1 MPYRDAAAPRASVGG
16 GPAKYTRD
24 RRLDRRHEPSDG
36 IRGMSQIATEN
47 KMQLGQLLLARG
59 IVSAEQIDKALAEQQ
74 DKGHRKLLGEL
85 LVEMNYC
92 TENQIASALA
102 EVYGVPYAQVG
113 PKICDVKAIEIL
125 PRDFLEEHI
134 VLPLFKVYDVLT
146 VAVNEPT
153 NVFLMDEIER
163 ISGCKVQVV
172 CATAKDIKAT
182 LQTYL
187 PAANVFVIDDII
199 DDEGLED
206 FTLIENITQDISNLA
221 EIAGQSPVVKL
232 VNYLLYN
239 AVRENASDIHIEPDD
254 KKLRVR
260 YRVDGKMYEK
270 IRPPFQMHPAIVS
283 RVKIMAELDIAQRR
297 LPQDG
302 GIHVMVEGRPIDL
315 RVSIM
320 PGSFGEKVVI
330 RVIDPHKVLF
340 NFESLGFTYEN
351 LQLFRKVIQAPNGI
365 VLVTGPT
372 GSGKNTTLYAAL
384 AELNSE
390 EVNICTV
397 EDPVE
402 CNMAGINQFQ
412 VNQKA
417 GFEFSTALRSLLR
430 QDPDIIMVGEIRDE
444 ATANI
449 AVQAALTGHLVLS
462 TLHTNDAPG
471 AVTRLLD
478 LGVAPYLVSASLI
491 AVLAQ
496 RLVRKICSNCK
507 SEYEPSSSI
516 RKIVEGA
523 GGESVKFFRGVGCK
537 KCRNTGS
544 AGRIAIHELFVPN
557 EEIMEMI
564 SERVGLK
571 KLRNAALKNGMIP
584 LQADGIEKVKA
595 GIVSVEEVLR
605 TTQAEE

>member
-1 MPYRDAAAPRASVGG
+1 
-16 GPAKYTRD
+16 
-24 RRLDRRHEPSDG
+24 
-36 IRGMSQIATEN
+36 MSQIATEN

-59 IVSAEQIDKALAEQQ
+59 IVSAEQIDKALSEQQ

-113 PKICDVKAIEIL
+113 PKICDVNAIEIL

-134 VLPLFKVYDVLT
+134 VLPLFKVRDVLT

-172 CATAKDIKAT
+172 CATTKDIKAT

-206 FTLIENITQDISNLA
+206 FTLIENITQDIGNLE

-239 AVRENASDIHIEPDD
+239 AVRENASDVHIEPDD

-283 RVKIMAELDIAQRR
+283 RIKIMAELDIAQRR

-302 GIHVMVEGRPIDL
+302 GIHVLVEGRPIDL

-351 LQLFRKVIQAPNGI
+351 LRLFRKVIQAPNGI

-478 LGVAPYLVSASLI
+478 LGVVPYLVSASLI

-516 RKIVEGA
+516 RKIVEGV

-537 KCRNTGS
+537 KCRNTGY

-564 SERVGLK
+564 SDRVGLK

-605 TTQAEE
+605 TAEAEQ

>member
-1 MPYRDAAAPRASVGG
+1 
-16 GPAKYTRD
+16 
-24 RRLDRRHEPSDG
+24 
-36 IRGMSQIATEN
+36 MSQVAVEN
-47 KMQLGQLLLARG
+47 KMQLGQLLQAQG
-59 IVSAEQIDKALAEQQ
+59 IVTAEQIEKALTEQKE
-74 DKGHRKLLGEL
+74 KGHCKLLGEL

-92 TENQIASALA
+92 TENQIAAALA
-102 EVYGVPYAQVG
+102 EAYGVPYAQVS
-113 PKICDVKAIEIL
+113 PKICDAKVLEIL
-125 PRDFLEEHI
+125 PREFLEEHI
-134 VLPLFKVYDVLT
+134 ILPLFKVYDVLT
-146 VAVNEPT
+146 VAVSEPT
-153 NVFLMDEIER
+153 NVFLIDEIER
-163 ISGCKVQVV
+163 ISGCKVQIV
-172 CATAKDIKAT
+172 CATGKDIKAT

-206 FTLIENITQDISNLA
+206 FTLIENITEDISNL
-221 EIAGQSPVVKL
+221 EEVAGQSPVVKL

-239 AVRENASDIHIEPDD
+239 AVRENASDIHIELDD
-254 KKLRVR
+254 KRLRVR
-260 YRVDGKMYEK
+260 YRVDGKLYERM
-270 IRPPFQMHPAIVS
+270 RPPHQMHSAIVS
-283 RVKIMAELDIAQRR
+283 RIKIMAEMDIAQRR

-302 GIHVMVEGRPIDL
+302 GIHVLVEGRPIDL
-315 RVSIM
+315 RVSVM
-320 PGSFGEKVVI
+320 PGNFGEKVVI
-330 RVIDPHKVLF
+330 RIIDPQKVLF

-351 LQLFRKVIQAPNGI
+351 LQRFRSVIQSPNGI

-384 AELNSE
+384 TELNSE

-402 CNMAGINQFQ
+402 CNIAGINQFQ
-412 VNQKA
+412 VNKTV

-507 SEYEPSSSI
+507 TEYEPSTSI
-516 RKIVEGA
+516 KKVVEKL
-523 GGESVKFFRGVGCK
+523 GGEVEKFCRGVGCK
-537 KCRNTGS
+537 KCRNTGY
-544 AGRIAIHELFVPN
+544 AGRIAVHELFVPD
-557 EEIMEMI
+557 EEIGEMI
-564 SERVGLK
+564 NEQASLK
-571 KLRNAALKNGMIP
+571 KLRNKALEKGMVP
-584 LQADGIEKVKA
+584 LELDGIGKVKA
-595 GIVSVEEVLR
+595 GIVSIEEVLR
-605 TTQAEE
+605 TAQAEM

>member
-1 MPYRDAAAPRASVGG
+1 
-16 GPAKYTRD
+16 
-24 RRLDRRHEPSDG
+24 
-36 IRGMSQIATEN
+36 MSQIATDN

-59 IVSAEQIDKALAEQQ
+59 IVTAEQIEKTLAEQQ
-74 DKGHRKLLGEL
+74 EKGHQKLLGEL

-102 EVYGVPYAQVG
+102 EAYGVPYAQVG
-113 PKICDVKAIEIL
+113 PKICDVKAFEIL

-134 VLPLFKVYDVLT
+134 VLPLFKVYDTLT

-153 NVFLMDEIER
+153 NVFLIDEIER
-163 ISGCKVQVV
+163 ISGCKAQVV
-172 CATAKDIKAT
+172 CATTKDIKAT

-199 DDEGLED
+199 DEEGLED
-206 FTLIENITQDISNLA
+206 FTLIENIAQDISNLE

-239 AVRENASDIHIEPDD
+239 AVRENASDIHVEPDD

-270 IRPPFQMHPAIVS
+270 IRPPHQMHPAIVS
-283 RVKIMAELDIAQRR
+283 RIKIMAELDIAQRR

-315 RVSIM
+315 RVSVM

-330 RVIDPHKVLF
+330 RVIDPHKILF

-351 LQLFRKVIQAPNGI
+351 LQLFRQVIQAPNGI

-417 GFEFSTALRSLLR
+417 GFDFSTALRSLLR

-444 ATANI
+444 PTANI

-496 RLVRKICSNCK
+496 RLVRKICPNCK
-507 SEYEPSSSI
+507 NEYEPSASI
-516 RKIVEGA
+516 RKIVEGK
-523 GGESVKFFRGVGCK
+523 GDEVVKFYRGVGCK
-537 KCRNTGS
+537 KCRNTGY

-557 EEIMEMI
+557 EEIAGMI
-564 SERVGLK
+564 NERASLK
-571 KLRNAALKNGMIP
+571 VIKAAALKNGMVP
-584 LQADGIEKVKA
+584 LKADGIEKVKA

-605 TTQAEE
+605 SAHSEQ

>member
-1 MPYRDAAAPRASVGG
+1 
-16 GPAKYTRD
+16 
-24 RRLDRRHEPSDG
+24 
-36 IRGMSQIATEN
+36 MSQIAVKN
-47 KMQLGQLLLARG
+47 KMQLGQLLLAQG
-59 IVSAEQIDKALAEQQ
+59 IVTPEQIEKALAEQNE
-74 DKGHRKLLGEL
+74 KGHRKLLGEL
-85 LVEMNYC
+85 LVEMGYC
-92 TENQIASALA
+92 TENQIALALA
-102 EVYGVPYAQVG
+102 QSYSVPYAQVN
-113 PKICDVKAIEIL
+113 PKICDAKAIEIL
-125 PRDFLEEHI
+125 PREFLEEHI

-146 VAVNEPT
+146 VAVSEPT
-153 NVFLMDEIER
+153 NVFLIDEIER

-172 CATAKDIKAT
+172 CATTKDINAT
-182 LQTYL
+182 MQTYL

-206 FTLIENITQDISNLA
+206 FTLIENITQDIGNLE

-260 YRVDGKMYEK
+260 YRVDGSLYEK
-270 IRPPFQMHPAIVS
+270 ICPPHQMHPAIVS
-283 RVKIMAELDIAQRR
+283 RIKIMAELDIAQRR

-302 GIHVMVEGRPIDL
+302 GIHVLIEARPIDL
-315 RVSIM
+315 RVSVM
-320 PGSFGEKVVI
+320 PGHFGEKVVI
-330 RVIDPHKVLF
+330 RIINPQKVLF
-340 NFESLGFTYEN
+340 NLESLGFAYGN
-351 LQLFRKVIQAPNGI
+351 LQLFRQVVRSSNGI
-365 VLVTGPT
+365 ILVTGPT
-372 GSGKNTTLYAAL
+372 GSGKNTTLYATL
-384 AELNSE
+384 AELNGE
-390 EVNICTV
+390 DVNICTV

-412 VNQKA
+412 INESA

-430 QDPDIIMVGEIRDE
+430 QDPDIIMIGEIRDGI
-444 ATANI
+444 TANI

-507 SEYEPSSSI
+507 AECEPPAGI
-516 RKIVEGA
+516 KKTVENLN
-523 GGESVKFFRGVGCK
+523 GEVTKFYRGVGCK
-537 KCRNTGS
+537 KCRNTGY

-557 EEIMEMI
+557 EKIMEMI
-564 SERVGLK
+564 NDQANLK
-571 KLRNAALKNGMIP
+571 KIKDEARQNGMVP
-584 LQADGIEKVKA
+584 LQLDGIEKVKA
-595 GIVSVEEVLR
+595 GIVSIEEILR
-605 TTQAEE
+605 TVNN

>member
-1 MPYRDAAAPRASVGG
+1 MAEGKA
-16 GPAKYTRD
+16 
-24 RRLDRRHEPSDG
+24 
-36 IRGMSQIATEN
+36 MSQIAVEN

-59 IVSAEQIDKALAEQQ
+59 VVTAEQIEKALNEQKE
-74 DKGHRKLLGEL
+74 KGHHKLLGEL

-92 TENQIASALA
+92 SENQIASALA
-102 EVYGVPYAQVG
+102 QGYGVPYAQVS
-113 PKICDVKAIEIL
+113 PKICDPKAIEIL
-125 PRDFLEEHI
+125 PREFLEEHI

-146 VAVNEPT
+146 VAVSEPT

-163 ISGCKVQVV
+163 ISGCKIQVV
-172 CATAKDIKAT
+172 CSTAKDIKAT
-182 LQTYL
+182 LQIYL

-206 FTLIENITQDISNLA
+206 FTLIEKYTADISSLE
-221 EIAGQSPVVKL
+221 EIAGQSPVVRL

-260 YRVDGKMYEK
+260 YRVDGRLYER
-270 IRPPFQMHPAIVS
+270 ICPPHQMHAAVVS

-302 GIHVMVEGRPIDL
+302 SIHVLVEGRPIDL
-315 RVSIM
+315 RVSVM
-320 PGSFGEKVVI
+320 PGNFGEKVVI
-330 RVIDPHKVLF
+330 RIIDPQKVLF
-340 NFESLGFTYEN
+340 NLESLGFTYEN
-351 LQLFRKVIQAPNGI
+351 LKLFRQVIQSPNGI

-412 VNQKA
+412 VNKNA

-444 ATANI
+444 PTANI

-471 AVTRLLD
+471 AITRLLD
-478 LGVAPYLVSASLI
+478 LSVPPYLVGASLI

-496 RLVRKICSNCK
+496 RLVRKICPNCK
-507 SEYEPSSSI
+507 TKYELP
-516 RKIVEGA
+516 A
-523 GGESVKFFRGVGCK
+523 SVKRIIAELGGKVTKFYRGVGCK
-537 KCRNTGS
+537 KCRNTGHL
-544 AGRIAIHELFVPN
+544 GRIAIHELFVPN
-557 EEIMEMI
+557 EEIFEMI
-564 SERVGLK
+564 NERASLK
-571 KLRNAALKNGMIP
+571 KLRHEALQNGMVP
-584 LQADGIEKVKA
+584 LQLDGIEKVKA
-595 GIVSVEEVLR
+595 GIISVEEVLR
-605 TTQAEE
+605 ITQAAD

>member
-1 MPYRDAAAPRASVGG
+1 MEFEKQD
-16 GPAKYTRD
+16 
-24 RRLDRRHEPSDG
+24 
-36 IRGMSQIATEN
+36 MSQIAVEN
-47 KMQLGQLLLARG
+47 KRQLGQLLLERK
-59 IVSAEQIDKALAEQQ
+59 IVTAEQIERALTEQRE
-74 DKGHRKLLGEL
+74 KGHRKLLGEL
-85 LVEMNYC
+85 LVEMGYC

-102 EVYGVPYAQVG
+102 KAYGVPYAQVS
-113 PKICDVKAIEIL
+113 PKICDPKVLEKL

-134 VLPLFKVYDVLT
+134 VLPLFEVRGVLT
-146 VAVNEPT
+146 AAVSEPA
-153 NVFLMDEIER
+153 NVYLIDEIER
-163 ISGCKVQVV
+163 ISNCKVQIV
-172 CATAKDIKAT
+172 CSTSKDIKAT

-199 DDEGLED
+199 NDDGLED
-206 FTLIENITQDISNLA
+206 FSLIENITQDISNLE

-260 YRVDGKMYEK
+260 YRVDGRLYEK
-270 IRPPFQMHPAIVS
+270 LGLPHQMHAAIVS

-302 GIHVMVEGRPIDL
+302 GIHVLVEGRPIDL
-315 RVSIM
+315 RVSVM
-320 PGSFGEKVVI
+320 PGNFGEKVVI
-330 RVIDPHKVLF
+330 RVIDPQKVLF
-340 NFESLGFTYEN
+340 NLESLGFTLEN
-351 LQLFRKVIQAPNGI
+351 LKLFREVIQVPNGI

-384 AELNSE
+384 TELNNDA
-390 EVNICTV
+390 VNICTV

-402 CNMAGINQFQ
+402 CNIVGINQFQ
-412 VNQKA
+412 VNPAA
-417 GFEFSTALRSLLR
+417 GFEFATALRSLLR
-430 QDPDIIMVGEIRDE
+430 QDPDIIMVGEIRDQV
-444 ATANI
+444 TANI

-478 LGVAPYLVSASLI
+478 LNIAPYLVSASLI

-496 RLVRKICSNCK
+496 RLVRKICPNCK
-507 SEYEPSSSI
+507 TEYEPPSSI
-516 RKIVEGA
+516 RKIVENS
-523 GGESVKFFRGVGCK
+523 GGKFEEFCRGVGCK
-537 KCRNTGS
+537 KCRNTGF

-564 SERVGLK
+564 SDRVALK
-571 KLRNAALKNGMIP
+571 KLRAKALQNGMVS
-584 LQADGIEKVKA
+584 LQSDGIEKVRA
-595 GIVSVEEVLR
+595 GIISIEEVLR
-605 TTQAEE
+605 TTQAEV

>member
-1 MPYRDAAAPRASVGG
+1 
-16 GPAKYTRD
+16 
-24 RRLDRRHEPSDG
+24 
-36 IRGMSQIATEN
+36 MSQLAVEN
-47 KMQLGQLLLARG
+47 KMQLGQLLVARG
-59 IVSAEQIDKALAEQQ
+59 IVTAEQVDKALAEQKE
-74 DKGHRKLLGEL
+74 KGHGKLLGEL
-85 LVEMNYC
+85 LVEKDYC

-102 EVYGVPYAQVG
+102 EAYGVPYAQVC
-113 PKICDVKAIEIL
+113 PKICDAKTLEIL
-125 PRDFLEEHI
+125 PREFLEEHT
-134 VLPLFKVYDVLT
+134 VLPLFKVYNMLT
-146 VAVNEPT
+146 VAVSEPT
-153 NVFLMDEIER
+153 NVFLIDEVER
-163 ISGCKVQVV
+163 ISNCKVQVV
-172 CATAKDIKAT
+172 CATTKDIKAT

-199 DDEGLED
+199 DDEELED
-206 FTLIENITQDISNLA
+206 FTLIENITQDVSNLE

-239 AVRENASDIHIEPDD
+239 AVRENASDIHMEPDD

-260 YRVDGKMYEK
+260 YRVDGRLYEK
-270 IRPPFQMHPAIVS
+270 MRPPYQMHAALVS
-283 RVKIMAELDIAQRR
+283 RIKIMAELDIAQRR

-302 GIHVMVEGRPIDL
+302 GIHVLVEGRPIDL
-315 RVSIM
+315 RVSVM
-320 PGSFGEKVVI
+320 PGNFGEKVVI
-330 RVIDPHKVLF
+330 RVINPQKIIL
-340 NFESLGFTYEN
+340 NLESLGFAYGN
-351 LQLFRKVIQAPNGI
+351 LQLFREVIQSPNGM

-384 AELNSE
+384 AELSSE

-412 VNQKA
+412 VNESA
-417 GFEFSTALRSLLR
+417 GFRFSTALRSLLR
-430 QDPDIIMVGEIRDE
+430 QDPDIIMVGEVRDE

-478 LGVAPYLVSASLI
+478 LDVAPYLVSASLI

-507 SEYEPSSSI
+507 TEYEPPASI
-516 RKIVEGA
+516 KRVVEKLS
-523 GGESVKFFRGVGCK
+523 GEVTKFYRGVGCR
-537 KCRNTGS
+537 KCRNTGY
-544 AGRIAIHELFVPN
+544 AGRIAVHELFVPN

-564 SERVGLK
+564 NEQAS
-571 KLRNAALKNGMIP
+571 LKNLRHKALQNGMVP
-584 LQADGIEKVKA
+584 LQSDGIEKVKA
-595 GIVSVEEVLR
+595 GIVSIEEVLR
-605 TTQAEE
+605 TT

>member
-1 MPYRDAAAPRASVGG
+1 
-16 GPAKYTRD
+16 
-24 RRLDRRHEPSDG
+24 
-36 IRGMSQIATEN
+36 MSQIAVEN
-47 KMQLGQLLLARG
+47 KMQLGQLLLARD
-59 IVSAEQIDKALAEQQ
+59 IVTAEQIEKALAEQK

-85 LVEMNYC
+85 LVEMDYC

-102 EVYGVPYAQVG
+102 QGYGVPYAQVT
-113 PKICDVKAIEIL
+113 PKICDPKVIEIL
-125 PRDFLEEHI
+125 PREFLEEYI
-134 VLPLFKVYDVLT
+134 VLPLFKVNNVLT
-146 VAVNEPT
+146 IAVNEPT
-153 NVFLMDEIER
+153 NVFLIDEIER
-163 ISGCKVQVV
+163 ISGCKVQIV
-172 CATAKDIKAT
+172 CSTSKDIKAT

-199 DDEGLED
+199 DEEGLEE
-206 FTLIENITQDISNLA
+206 FALIEHITQDISNLE

-239 AVRENASDIHIEPDD
+239 AVRDNASDIHIEPDD

-260 YRVDGKMYEK
+260 YRVDGRLYEK
-270 IRPPFQMHPAIVS
+270 MCPPYQMHSALVS

-302 GIHVMVEGRPIDL
+302 GIHVLVEGRPIDL
-315 RVSIM
+315 RVSVM
-320 PGSFGEKVVI
+320 PGNFGEKVVI
-330 RVIDPHKVLF
+330 RIIDPQKVLF
-340 NFESLGFTYEN
+340 SLESLGFVYEN
-351 LQLFRKVIQAPNGI
+351 LQLFRKVIQSPNGI

-384 AELNSE
+384 SELNNE

-402 CNMAGINQFQ
+402 CNIAGINQFQ
-412 VNQKA
+412 VNQGA
-417 GFEFSTALRSLLR
+417 GFQFSTALRSLLR

-478 LGVAPYLVSASLI
+478 LGVAPYLLSASLI

-496 RLVRKICSNCK
+496 RLVRKICPNCK
-507 SEYEPSSSI
+507 TEYEPPTSI
-516 RKIVEGA
+516 KKVVEKDHGKIEN
-523 GGESVKFFRGVGCK
+523 FFRGVGCK
-537 KCRNTGS
+537 KCRNTGY
-544 AGRIAIHELFVPN
+544 AGRIAIQELFVPD

-564 SERVGLK
+564 NDRSSLK
-571 KLRNAALKNGMIP
+571 KLREKGLQNGMIS
-584 LQADGIEKVKA
+584 LHSDGIEKVKA
-595 GIVSVEEVLR
+595 GIISIEEVLR
-605 TTQAEE
+605 TTHVES

>member
-1 MPYRDAAAPRASVGG
+1 
-16 GPAKYTRD
+16 
-24 RRLDRRHEPSDG
+24 
-36 IRGMSQIATEN
+36 MSQIAVEN
-47 KMQLGQLLLARG
+47 KTQLGQLLLSRG
-59 IVSAEQIDKALAEQQ
+59 IVTAEQIEKALTEQKE
-74 DKGHRKLLGEL
+74 KGHRKLLGEL

-102 EVYGVPYAQVG
+102 EAYGVPYAQVC
-113 PKICDVKAIEIL
+113 PKICDAKALEIL
-125 PRDFLEEHI
+125 PREFLEEHI
-134 VLPLFKVYDVLT
+134 ILPLFKVYDVLT
-146 VAVNEPT
+146 VAVSEPT
-153 NVFLMDEIER
+153 NVFLIDEIER

-172 CATAKDIKAT
+172 CSTSKDIKAT

-206 FTLIENITQDISNLA
+206 FTLIESITEDISDLE
-221 EIAGQSPVVKL
+221 EIAGQSPVIKL
-232 VNYLLYN
+232 VNYLIYN

-260 YRVDGKMYEK
+260 YRVDGRMYER
-270 IRPPFQMHPAIVS
+270 IRPPHQMHSAIVS
-283 RVKIMAELDIAQRR
+283 RIKIMAELDIAQRR

-302 GIHVMVEGRPIDL
+302 GIHVLVEGRPVDL
-315 RVSIM
+315 RVSVM
-320 PGSFGEKVVI
+320 PGNFGEKVVI
-330 RVIDPHKVLF
+330 RIIDPQKVLF
-340 NFESLGFTYEN
+340 NLESLGFTYEN
-351 LQLFRKVIQAPNGI
+351 LKLFREVIQSPNGI

-412 VNQKA
+412 VSQNV

-444 ATANI
+444 VTANI

-478 LGVAPYLVSASLI
+478 LNVAAYLVSASLI

-496 RLVRKICSNCK
+496 RLVRKICPNCK
-507 SEYEPSSSI
+507 REYKPGVSI
-516 RKIVEGA
+516 KKIIEKL
-523 GGESVKFFRGVGCK
+523 GGEVAKFYRGVGCK
-537 KCRNTGS
+537 KCRNTGYT
-544 AGRIAIHELFVPN
+544 GRIAIHELLVPN
-557 EEIMEMI
+557 DEIMDMI
-564 SERVGLK
+564 NERAGLR
-571 KLRNAALKNGMIP
+571 KLRDKALQNGMVP
-584 LQADGIEKVKA
+584 LQVDGIAKVKA
-595 GIVSVEEVLR
+595 GIISVEEVLR
-605 TTQAEE
+605 TAQAEA

>member
-1 MPYRDAAAPRASVGG
+1 
-16 GPAKYTRD
+16 
-24 RRLDRRHEPSDG
+24 
-36 IRGMSQIATEN
+36 MSQIAVEN

-59 IVSAEQIDKALAEQQ
+59 VVTDEQIEKALTEQKE
-74 DKGHRKLLGEL
+74 KGHHKLLGEL

-102 EVYGVPYAQVG
+102 EAYEVPYAQIS
-113 PKICDVKAIEIL
+113 PKICDPKILEIL
-125 PRDFLEEHI
+125 PREFLEEHI
-134 VLPLFKVYDVLT
+134 VLPLFKVGHVLT
-146 VAVNEPT
+146 VAVSEPT
-153 NVFLMDEIER
+153 NVFLIDEIER
-163 ISGCKVQVV
+163 ISGCKIQVV
-172 CATAKDIKAT
+172 CSTAKDIRAT
-182 LQTYL
+182 LQIHL

-199 DDEGLED
+199 DDEGLDD
-206 FTLIENITQDISNLA
+206 FTLIEKCTADISNLE
-221 EIAGQSPVVKL
+221 EIAGQSPVVRL

-254 KKLRVR
+254 KKLRIR
-260 YRVDGKMYEK
+260 YRVDGKLYEK
-270 IRPPFQMHPAIVS
+270 ICPPHQMHSAIVS
-283 RVKIMAELDIAQRR
+283 RIKIMAELDIAQRR

-302 GIHVMVEGRPIDL
+302 GIHVLVEGRPIDL
-315 RVSIM
+315 RVSVM
-320 PGSFGEKVVI
+320 PGNFGEKVVI
-330 RVIDPHKVLF
+330 RIIDPQKVLF

-351 LQLFRKVIQAPNGI
+351 LQLFRQVIQSPNGI

-412 VNQKA
+412 VSENA
-417 GFEFSTALRSLLR
+417 GFKFSTALRSLLR

-444 ATANI
+444 DTANI

-478 LGVAPYLVSASLI
+478 LDVAPYLVSASLI

-507 SEYEPSSSI
+507 TEYDPPASVK
-516 RKIVEGA
+516 KIVEEL
-523 GGESVKFFRGVGCK
+523 GGKVTKFYRGLGCK
-537 KCRNTGS
+537 KCRNTGHV
-544 AGRIAIHELFVPN
+544 GRIAIQELFVPN
-557 EEIMEMI
+557 EEIAEMI
-564 SERVGLK
+564 NERASLK
-571 KLRNAALKNGMIP
+571 KLRNKALQNGMVP
-584 LQADGIEKVKA
+584 LQLDGIEKVKA
-595 GIVSVEEVLR
+595 GIISVEEALR
-605 TTQAEE
+605 ITPAIDNRDSV

>member
-1 MPYRDAAAPRASVGG
+1 
-16 GPAKYTRD
+16 
-24 RRLDRRHEPSDG
+24 
-36 IRGMSQIATEN
+36 
-47 KMQLGQLLLARG
+47 MQLGQLLQARG
-59 IVSAEQIDKALAEQQ
+59 VVTAEQIEKALTEQK

-85 LVEMNYC
+85 LVEMGYC
-92 TENQIASALA
+92 TENQISAALA
-102 EVYGVPYAQVG
+102 EAYGVPYAQVA
-113 PKICDVKAIEIL
+113 PKICDAKVLEVL
-125 PRDFLEEHI
+125 PREFLEEHT

-146 VAVNEPT
+146 VAVSEPT
-153 NVFLMDEIER
+153 NVFLIDEIER
-163 ISGCKVQVV
+163 VSGCKVQVV
-172 CATAKDIKAT
+172 CATTKDIKAT

-199 DDEGLED
+199 DEDGLDD
-206 FTLIENITQDISNLA
+206 FTLIENIPQDISNLE

-239 AVRENASDIHIEPDD
+239 AVRENASDIHIESGD

-260 YRVDGKMYEK
+260 YRVDGRLYEK
-270 IRPPFQMHPAIVS
+270 MRPPHQMHSAVVS
-283 RVKIMAELDIAQRR
+283 RIKIMAELDIAQRR

-302 GIHVMVEGRPIDL
+302 GIHVLVEGRPIDL
-315 RVSIM
+315 RVSVM
-320 PGSFGEKVVI
+320 PGNFGEKVVI
-330 RVIDPHKVLF
+330 RIIDPQKVLF
-340 NFESLGFTYEN
+340 NLESLGFTYEN
-351 LQLFRKVIQAPNGI
+351 LQLFRKITHSPNGI

-384 AELNSE
+384 SELNSE

-412 VNQKA
+412 VNVSA
-417 GFEFSTALRSLLR
+417 GFKFSTALRSLLR
-430 QDPDIIMVGEIRDE
+430 QDPDIIMVGEIRDND
-444 ATANI
+444 TANI

-491 AVLAQ
+491 GVLAQ
-496 RLVRKICSNCK
+496 RLVRKICPNCK
-507 SEYEPSSSI
+507 TEYEPSKSI
-516 RKIVEGA
+516 KKMVEKLNGDV
-523 GGESVKFFRGVGCK
+523 EKFYRGVGCK
-537 KCRNTGS
+537 KCRNTGY

-564 SERVGLK
+564 SEHAGLK
-571 KLRNAALKNGMIP
+571 KLKDMALQSGMVP
-584 LQADGIEKVKA
+584 LQVDGIEKVKA
-595 GIVSVEEVLR
+595 GIVSLEEVLR
-605 TTQAEE
+605 TAQ

>member
-1 MPYRDAAAPRASVGG
+1 MG
-16 GPAKYTRD
+16 
-24 RRLDRRHEPSDG
+24 
-36 IRGMSQIATEN
+36 QIAVEN
-47 KMQLGQLLLARG
+47 KMQLGQLLQARN
-59 IVSAEQIDKALAEQQ
+59 IVTAEQIEKALAEQK

-85 LVEMNYC
+85 LVEMKYC

-102 EVYGVPYAQVG
+102 EAYSVPYAQVG
-113 PKICDVKAIEIL
+113 PKICDAKTLEIL
-125 PRDFLEEHI
+125 PREFLEEHI
-134 VLPLFKVYDVLT
+134 VLPLFKVRDTLT
-146 VAVNEPT
+146 VAISEPT
-153 NVFLMDEIER
+153 NVFLIDEIER
-163 ISGCKVQVV
+163 VSGCKVQVV
-172 CATAKDIKAT
+172 CSTAKDIKAT
-182 LQTYL
+182 IQTYL

-199 DDEGLED
+199 DDEGLEN
-206 FTLIENITQDISNLA
+206 FTLIENITQDVSDLE

-232 VNYLLYN
+232 VNYLIYN

-260 YRVDGKMYEK
+260 YRVDGRMYEK
-270 IRPPFQMHPAIVS
+270 MCPPHQMHAAIVS
-283 RVKIMAELDIAQRR
+283 RIKIMAEMDIAQRR

-302 GIHVMVEGRPIDL
+302 GIHVLVEGRHIDL
-315 RVSIM
+315 RVSAM
-320 PGSFGEKVVI
+320 PGNFGEKVVARI
-330 RVIDPHKVLF
+330 IDPQKVIF

-351 LQLFRKVIQAPNGI
+351 LQLFRKVIQYPNGM

-384 AELNSE
+384 TELNTD

-402 CNMAGINQFQ
+402 CNITGINQFQ
-412 VNQKA
+412 VNNSA

-430 QDPDIIMVGEIRDE
+430 QDPDIIMVGEIRDDT
-444 ATANI
+444 TANI

-471 AVTRLLD
+471 AVIRLLD

-507 SEYEPSSSI
+507 TEYEPSSSI
-516 RKIVEGA
+516 RKNVEKSTGEA
-523 GGESVKFFRGVGCK
+523 GKFHRGIGCK
-537 KCRNTGS
+537 KCRNTGY

-557 EEIMEMI
+557 EEIMELI
-564 SERVGLK
+564 NEQTSLK
-571 KLRNAALKNGMIP
+571 KLRQKALQAGMVP
-584 LQADGIEKVKA
+584 LQLDGIEKVKA
-595 GIVSVEEVLR
+595 GIVSIEEVLR
-605 TTQAEE
+605 TTQAEV